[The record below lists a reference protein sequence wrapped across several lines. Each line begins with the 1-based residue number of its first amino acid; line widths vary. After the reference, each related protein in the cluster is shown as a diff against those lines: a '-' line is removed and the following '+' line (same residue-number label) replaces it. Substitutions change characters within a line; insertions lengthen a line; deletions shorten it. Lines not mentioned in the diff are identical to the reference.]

1 MTMTSQSAS
10 EFVIAILCG
19 LLTLNVYNLLPLFSF
34 VPPFRDLLVSE
45 PLYVLTI
52 QGLISLVAIRL
63 FYITTRRPFRL
74 NCRRTLVLMLLYAV
88 FPVPRL
94 AVWVY
99 DTVVPSI
106 CVWKGF
112 CQLNRPSMKRLSIDP
127 RQNIPPIRDSP
138 ATSLPASLPEATNIK
153 TNPARAGEENASVYF
168 VGTATTILDH
178 FDQKVEASLRRDLP
192 IITTS
197 HAKSILTSKG
207 ADSFQQVFDLE
218 PFEQMMVNVK
228 GDSSRTKQPHIR
240 VTGMPGKHIPTNK
253 VVEKLNELAA
263 AIPPTNG
270 WMVELGYGSTQTM
283 QTDFDVGYRI
293 YISGDTLMVDELK
306 EIPRRFAGQKIDLML
321 IHLGGTTVPH
331 PNLWPLTMMVT
342 MDAQQ
347 GVELVRLIKPDLT
360 IPIHYDDYNVFAS
373 PLEDFK
379 IEMQKAGLSGQV
391 VYLDRK
397 EAYHFQVRAT

>member
-1 MTMTSQSAS
+1 
-10 EFVIAILCG
+10 
-19 LLTLNVYNLLPLFSF
+19 
-34 VPPFRDLLVSE
+34 
-45 PLYVLTI
+45 
-52 QGLISLVAIRL
+52 
-63 FYITTRRPFRL
+63 
-74 NCRRTLVLMLLYAV
+74 
-88 FPVPRL
+88 
-94 AVWVY
+94 
-99 DTVVPSI
+99 
-106 CVWKGF
+106 
-112 CQLNRPSMKRLSIDP
+112 MKRLSIDP

-138 ATSLPASLPEATNIK
+138 ATSLPASLPEAKNIK

-168 VGTATTILDH
+168 VGTATTIFEWEGMRLMTDPNFLHAGDHVHLGPGVTATRRTNPAVDLHELPRIDLVLLSHYHGDH
-178 FDQKVEASLRRDLP
+178 FDEKVESSLRRDLP

-228 GDSSRTKQPHIR
+228 SDSSRTKQPHIR

-253 VVEKLNELAA
+253 VVEKLNEFAA

-331 PNLWPLTMMVT
+331 PNMWPLTMMVT

-379 IEMQKAGLSGQV
+379 IEMQKAGLAGQV

>member
-1 MTMTSQSAS
+1 MTSQSAS

-19 LLTLNVYNLLPLFSF
+19 LLTLNIYNLLPIFILI
-34 VPPFRDLLVSE
+34 PPFLDLLVSA
-45 PLYVLTI
+45 PLYVLTL
-52 QGLISLVAIRL
+52 QGLISLAVIRL
-63 FYITTRRPFRL
+63 FYIATRRPFRL
-74 NCRRTLVLMLLYAV
+74 NCR
-88 FPVPRL
+88 
-94 AVWVY
+94 
-99 DTVVPSI
+99 
-106 CVWKGF
+106 
-112 CQLNRPSMKRLSIDP
+112 LNSPSMKRLSIDP

-138 ATSLPASLPEATNIK
+138 AASLPVSLPEATNVK

-218 PFEQMMVNVK
+218 PFEQMMVNVQ

-270 WMVELGYGSTQTM
+270 WMVELGYGSTETT
-283 QTDFDVGYRI
+283 QTDFEVGYRI

-306 EIPRRFAGQKIDLML
+306 EIPRRFADQKIDLML

>member
-1 MTMTSQSAS
+1 
-10 EFVIAILCG
+10 
-19 LLTLNVYNLLPLFSF
+19 
-34 VPPFRDLLVSE
+34 
-45 PLYVLTI
+45 
-52 QGLISLVAIRL
+52 
-63 FYITTRRPFRL
+63 
-74 NCRRTLVLMLLYAV
+74 
-88 FPVPRL
+88 
-94 AVWVY
+94 
-99 DTVVPSI
+99 
-106 CVWKGF
+106 
-112 CQLNRPSMKRLSIDP
+112 MKRLSIDP

-138 ATSLPASLPEATNIK
+138 ATSLPASLPEAKNIK

-168 VGTATTILDH
+168 VGTATTIFEWEGMRLMTDPNFLHAGDHVHLGPGVTATRRTNPAVDLHELPRIDLVLLSHYHGDH
-178 FDQKVEASLRRDLP
+178 FDEKVESSLRRDLP

-228 GDSSRTKQPHIR
+228 SDSSRTKQPHIR

-253 VVEKLNELAA
+253 VVEKLNEFAA

-283 QTDFDVGYRI
+283 QNDFDVGYRI

-331 PNLWPLTMMVT
+331 PNMWPLTMMVT

-379 IEMQKAGLSGQV
+379 IEMQKAGLAGQV

>member
-1 MTMTSQSAS
+1 
-10 EFVIAILCG
+10 
-19 LLTLNVYNLLPLFSF
+19 
-34 VPPFRDLLVSE
+34 
-45 PLYVLTI
+45 
-52 QGLISLVAIRL
+52 
-63 FYITTRRPFRL
+63 
-74 NCRRTLVLMLLYAV
+74 
-88 FPVPRL
+88 
-94 AVWVY
+94 
-99 DTVVPSI
+99 
-106 CVWKGF
+106 
-112 CQLNRPSMKRLSIDP
+112 MKRLSIDP

-138 ATSLPASLPEATNIK
+138 AASLPASLPEAKNIK

-168 VGTATTILDH
+168 VGTATTIFEWEGMRLMTDPNFLHAGDHVHLGPGVTATRRTNPAVDLHELPRIDLVLLSHYHGDH
-178 FDQKVEASLRRDLP
+178 FDEKVEASLRRDLP

-228 GDSSRTKQPHIR
+228 SDSSRTKQPHIR

-253 VVEKLNELAA
+253 VVEKLNEFAA

-283 QTDFDVGYRI
+283 QNDFDVGYRI

-331 PNLWPLTMMVT
+331 PNMWPLTMMVT

-379 IEMQKAGLSGQV
+379 IEMQKAGLAGQV

>member
-1 MTMTSQSAS
+1 
-10 EFVIAILCG
+10 
-19 LLTLNVYNLLPLFSF
+19 
-34 VPPFRDLLVSE
+34 
-45 PLYVLTI
+45 
-52 QGLISLVAIRL
+52 
-63 FYITTRRPFRL
+63 
-74 NCRRTLVLMLLYAV
+74 
-88 FPVPRL
+88 
-94 AVWVY
+94 
-99 DTVVPSI
+99 
-106 CVWKGF
+106 
-112 CQLNRPSMKRLSIDP
+112 MKRLSIDP

-168 VGTATTILDH
+168 VGTATTIFEWEGMRLMTDPNFLHAGDHVHLGPGVTATRRTNPAVDLHELPRIDLVLLSHYHGDH

-218 PFEQMMVNVK
+218 PFEQMMVNIK

-253 VVEKLNELAA
+253 VVEKLNEFAA

-283 QTDFDVGYRI
+283 QTDFEVGYRI

-331 PNLWPLTMMVT
+331 PNMWPLTMMVT

-379 IEMQKAGLSGQV
+379 IEMQKAGLAGQV

-397 EAYHFQVRAT
+397 EAYHFQVRAP

>member
-1 MTMTSQSAS
+1 MTSQSTS
-10 EFVIAILCG
+10 DSLIAALCG
-19 LLTLNVYNLLPLFSF
+19 LLTLNIYSLLPLFISI
-34 VPPFRDLLVSE
+34 PPSLDLRVST
-45 PLYVLTI
+45 LYVLAL
-52 QGLISLVAIRL
+52 QGLISLAVIRL
-63 FYITTRRPFRL
+63 FYIATRRPFRL
-74 NCRRTLVLMLLYAV
+74 RCRKTLILMLLYAV
-88 FPVPRL
+88 FPVPRV
-94 AVWVY
+94 AIWVL
-99 DTVVPSI
+99 DTVVPGV
-106 CVWKGF
+106 CR
-112 CQLNRPSMKRLSIDP
+112 NMKRLSIDP
-127 RQNIPPIRDSP
+127 GQNIPPIRDSP
-138 ATSLPASLPEATNIK
+138 ATSLPASLPEAKHIK

-168 VGTATTILDH
+168 VGNATTILDH
-178 FDQKVEASLRRDLP
+178 FDEKVEASLRRDLP

-218 PFEQMMVNVK
+218 PFEQMMVNIK

-240 VTGMPGKHIPTNK
+240 VTGMPGKHIATNK
-253 VVEKLNELAA
+253 VVEKLNEFVA

-283 QTDFDVGYRI
+283 QPDFEVGYRI

-306 EIPRRFAGQKIDLML
+306 EIPRRFEGQKIDLML

-331 PNLWPLTMMVT
+331 PKMWPLTMMVT

-360 IPIHYDDYNVFAS
+360 IPIHFDDYDVFAS
-373 PLEDFK
+373 SLEDFK
-379 IEMQKAGLSGQV
+379 IEMQKAGLAGQV

-397 EAYHFQVRAT
+397 EAYRFQVRAT

>member
-1 MTMTSQSAS
+1 MTSQSTS
-10 EFVIAILCG
+10 NSLIAALCG
-19 LLTLNVYNLLPLFSF
+19 LLTLNIYTLLPLFISI
-34 VPPFRDLLVSE
+34 PPSLDLRLAT
-45 PLYVLTI
+45 LYVLAL
-52 QGLISLVAIRL
+52 QGLISLAVVRL
-63 FYITTRRPFRL
+63 FYIATRRAFRL
-74 NCRRTLVLMLLYAV
+74 RCRRTLVLMLLYAV

-94 AVWVY
+94 AIWVL
-99 DTVVPSI
+99 DSVVPGI
-106 CVWKGF
+106 CVRKGF
-112 CQLNRPSMKRLSIDP
+112 S
-127 RQNIPPIRDSP
+127 
-138 ATSLPASLPEATNIK
+138 SLPKAKHIK

-168 VGTATTILDH
+168 VGNATTILDH
-178 FDQKVEASLRRDLP
+178 FDEKVEASLRRDLP

-218 PFEQMMVNVK
+218 PFEHMMVNIK

-253 VVEKLNELAA
+253 VVEKLNEFVA

-283 QTDFDVGYRI
+283 QTDFEVGYRI

-306 EIPRRFAGQKIDLML
+306 EIPRRFEGQKIDLML

-331 PNLWPLTMMVT
+331 PKMWPLTMMVT
-342 MDAQQ
+342 MDAKQ

-360 IPIHYDDYNVFAS
+360 IPIHFDDYDVFAS
-373 PLEDFK
+373 SLEDFK
-379 IEMQKAGLSGQV
+379 IEMQKAGLAGQV

-397 EAYHFQVRAT
+397 EAYRFQVRAT